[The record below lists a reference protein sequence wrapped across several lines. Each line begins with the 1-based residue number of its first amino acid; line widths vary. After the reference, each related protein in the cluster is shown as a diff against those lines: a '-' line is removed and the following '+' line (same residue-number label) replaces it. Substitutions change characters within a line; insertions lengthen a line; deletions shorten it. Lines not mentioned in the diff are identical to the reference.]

1 MPIRL
6 SHGSLKSSTL
16 TWQSALHKIS
26 PAAEKKLVRMVKSQ
40 AKNPTKKQ
48 VCNELEAAGRQVS
61 VSAVKCV
68 LHQLEL
74 RGCRASEKPLAPDV
88 EP

>member
-1 MPIRL
+1 MTERITQNITC
-6 SHGSLKSSTL
+6 S
-16 TWQSALHKIS
+16 W
-26 PAAEKKLVRMVKSQ
+26 EKTGQDGQESGK
-40 AKNPTKKQ
+40 KNTKKQ